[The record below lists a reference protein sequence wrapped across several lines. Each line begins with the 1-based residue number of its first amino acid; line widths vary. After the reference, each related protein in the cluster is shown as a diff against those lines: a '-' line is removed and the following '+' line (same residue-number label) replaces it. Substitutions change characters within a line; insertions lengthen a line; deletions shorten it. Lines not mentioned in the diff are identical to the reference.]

1 MPHIHNYVPIQGFE
15 LQCGERDPPPDSA
28 DVEERHSIIPYWTI
42 AISITVPAFVFLVAV
57 VALVVNRRKRR
68 SQNSPVDVIIAEPI
82 ASTSSHHPEE
92 TISIQ
97 VCDDERRSWRRFC
110 QDSAAAQ
117 ARDEIRENP
126 VQLCQLCQF
135 CQQRVVT
142 NKTVQASRQESEENC
157 TAVEIHKD
165 PVERNIGTQSS
176 EESTVGI
183 NMSVQAHKEGMADP
197 KKSGKKIRIHDDSTH
212 ESHACKKASNKDQD
226 PEIVEEQA
234 TSPSGA
240 STVAEPNINSAG
252 AVYCNAP
259 ELTLSK
265 GKKTRL
271 HDDSTHEGKR
281 THACEKTTNRNHSP
295 RNPEGPGTSS
305 DSVGAMY
312 CNVPRQEAKAEIN
325 TYDKCRWSKTGE
337 HVYDKYTDRQGQA
350 QVYGSGPDDYE
361 ILDLPAS
368 HPRRCHKKKK
378 DTPPNTKSS
387 RQAQG
392 AESLPDDYLHPTAK
406 SLSK

>member
-1 MPHIHNYVPIQGFE
+1 MVT
-15 LQCGERDPPPDSA
+15 
-28 DVEERHSIIPYWTI
+28 SI
-42 AISITVPAFVFLVAV
+42 
-57 VALVVNRRKRR
+57 
-68 SQNSPVDVIIAEPI
+68 
-82 ASTSSHHPEE
+82 
-92 TISIQ
+92 
-97 VCDDERRSWRRFC
+97 
-110 QDSAAAQ
+110 
-117 ARDEIRENP
+117 
-126 VQLCQLCQF
+126 
-135 CQQRVVT
+135 
-142 NKTVQASRQESEENC
+142 TVQASRQESEKNR

-176 EESTVGI
+176 EVSAVGM
-183 NMSVQAHKEGMADP
+183 NMSVQARKEGMADP

-212 ESHACKKASNKDQD
+212 EGNKSHTCKKASNKDQD

-240 STVAEPNINSAG
+240 SSLAEPAMKSAG
-252 AVYCNAP
+252 AVYCNVP

-265 GKKTRL
+265 GKKTRF
-271 HDDSTHEGKR
+271 HDDSTRKGIK
-281 THACEKTTNRNHSP
+281 THACEKAKDRNHSL
-295 RNPEGPGTSS
+295 RNSEGTSS
-305 DSVGAMY
+305 DSVGAMH
-312 CNVPRQEAKAEIN
+312 CNVPREEVKAEIN

-361 ILDLPAS
+361 IPDLPAS

-392 AESLPDDYLHPTAK
+392 AESLPDDYLHPIAK